1 MRGGAALARACRQ
14 GGAKTVSC
22 EASAGPSRTQ
32 PRPVA
37 AQSGSRVPKLAVR
50 TPALAKLTRPKVYDA
65 LERPRLF
72 ALLDDAATR
81 PIVWLCGPP
90 GAGKSTL
97 VANWVEAR
105 KLRCLWFQVDVAD
118 ADPATFVHYMRTGAQ
133 QVAGKAAAA
142 LPLFTSEPQQDLA
155 RFARGFFRD
164 LFSVLPQPCTIVLDN
179 FHEAR
184 ATSDQRIALAQGFEE
199 IPEGICV
206 VVVSRGEPPPE
217 FARLAA
223 SRRIARIP
231 AESLQFTPD
240 EAQAMLASAALE
252 PGTLK
257 SIQRQSDGW
266 VAALVL
272 LREHLSRPG
281 AVLDQSF
288 GDGKDAI
295 FQYFAGEIFNSAK
308 PANRRMLM
316 LTAIPPS
323 ITSEEAVVLTGSED
337 APRLLDYLFR
347 RHLFVD
353 RRRGAHTS
361 YHYHALFREFLLGE
375 AERRLSSDDRRTAS
389 ARAAELL
396 EARGEPNEALT
407 LYREARDFEAMRK
420 LIRANALDW
429 ARQGRAQALSDWI
442 EALPR
447 DMRDADPWLEY
458 WLGRAWIFTEPE
470 RGRTALERAYEAF
483 RASGDVRGQALTL
496 NTVVTGYY
504 YEWSNFAPIDRWL
517 PEFERLLNAPDAPP
531 LDTESELRAR
541 SAYLIALLFR
551 RPDDPQLAVCAERL
565 DPLIDLERDVNARIM
580 AASTRFNYLNWMTK
594 GDSADALVA
603 RVEPSLAQP
612 DVTPLM
618 QVWWRTHLSFWHYL
632 NGRYD
637 TSAEV
642 IAAARAIAERYGLE
656 AYLFEIDHAEASALI
671 AKGDYEAAKTRMQQI
686 ERRLSPS
693 RRMDWAYFHHLY
705 ANLHQRLGHAM
716 AAVQAAERAVA
727 LARDT
732 GIPPVQMPHFVARL
746 AHCRM
751 GAGDTAGGMK
761 TLDDAIALANGA
773 DRETLEYQRELLQA
787 ATEIEKGET
796 TDARERIERV
806 LRAYRAAGHTV
817 FLRNRPD
824 LAARLASF
832 ALDHDIE
839 SDYVLMLISRNGL
852 RAPADAGGKW
862 PFPLRVRALGGFE
875 LVRGGE
881 PIRFTG
887 KAQQRPLD
895 LLKALVALGGSEVD
909 SQQLMAAL
917 WPDADG
923 AAAKASFD
931 TTLFRLRK
939 LLDLDNA
946 LLLAGG
952 KLSLSR
958 ELCWTDVWALEAA
971 LDAARDATERP
982 DDRSEGAIVRVA
994 QRLLDTY
1001 RGNLLGTEE
1010 HAWAAKPRD
1019 ALRARFVRSLLRV
1032 GEDVEA
1038 LGDWPTAIDL
1048 YRRGLEAD
1056 NLAEPLYRGLMRSLA
1071 AIGDQAEA
1079 LNAFR
1084 RCRELLSI
1092 VLGLKPSAETERL
1105 QREIVA
1111 GRIAAPARSPA
1122 SAA

>member
-1 MRGGAALARACRQ
+1 M
-14 GGAKTVSC
+14 
-22 EASAGPSRTQ
+22 
-32 PRPVA
+32 
-37 AQSGSRVPKLAVR
+37 AVR

-65 LERPRLF
+65 LARPRLF
-72 ALLDDAATR
+72 SLLDEAATR
-81 PIVWLCGPP
+81 PIVWVCGPP

-97 VANWVEAR
+97 VASYIEAR

-118 ADPATFVHYMRTGAQ
+118 ADPATFVHYLRTGAQ

-164 LFSVLPQPCTIVLDN
+164 LFSILPHPCTIVLDN

-184 ATSDQRIALAQGFEE
+184 ATPDQRAALAQGLEE
-199 IPEGICV
+199 IPDGICV
-206 VVVSRGEPPPE
+206 IVVSRGEPPPE

-231 AESLQFTPD
+231 AEGLRFTPD
-240 EAQAMLASAALE
+240 EAESMLGSAELEAQA
-252 PGTLK
+252 LK
-257 SIQRQSDGW
+257 RIQHQSDGW
-266 VAALVL
+266 AAALVL

-308 PANRRMLM
+308 PANQRMLM

-323 ITSEEAVVLTGSED
+323 ITSEEAVELTGSED
-337 APRLLDYLFR
+337 APRLLDYLYR

-375 AERRLSSDDRRTAS
+375 AERRLGSDERRAAS
-389 ARAAELL
+389 ARAAALL

-407 LYREARDFEAMRK
+407 LFREARDFEAMRK
-420 LIRANALDW
+420 LIRANALEW

-447 DMRDADPWLEY
+447 SMRDADPWLEY
-458 WLGRAWIFTEPE
+458 WLGRAWIFTEPR
-470 RGRTALERAYEAF
+470 RGRAALERAYDAF
-483 RASGDVRGQALTL
+483 RSAGDVRGQALTL

-531 LDTESELRAR
+531 LDPESELRAR
-541 SAYLIALLFR
+541 SAYLISLLFR
-551 RPDDPQLAVCAERL
+551 RPDDPQLAGCAERL
-565 DPLIDLERDVNARIM
+565 DGLIDLERDVNARIM
-580 AASTRFNYLNWMTK
+580 AASTLFNYLNWMTK

-603 RVEPSLAQP
+603 RVEPSLAEP

-642 IAAARAIAERYGLE
+642 IAVARDIAERYGLE

-705 ANLHQRLGHAM
+705 ANLQQRLGHGS
-716 AAVQAAERAVA
+716 AAVQSAERAVT
-727 LARDT
+727 LARET
-732 GIPPVQMPHFVARL
+732 GIPLLQMPHFVARL

-751 GAGDTAGGMK
+751 GAGDTAGGMA
-761 TLDDAIALANGA
+761 TLDEAIALATGA
-773 DRETLEYQRELLQA
+773 DRETLENQRELLQTVSDIERGESTRA
-787 ATEIEKGET
+787 A
-796 TDARERIERV
+796 ERIGGV

-824 LAARLASF
+824 LAARLANF
-832 ALDHDIE
+832 ALEHDIE
-839 SDYVLMLISRNGL
+839 TDYVLTLIPRNGL
-852 RAPADAGGKW
+852 RAPAEACSKW

-875 LVRGGE
+875 LIRDGA
-881 PIRFTG
+881 PMRFTG

-895 LLKALVALGGSEVD
+895 LLKALIALGGTDVD
-909 SQQLMAAL
+909 SQQLMAGL

-952 KLSLSR
+952 KLSLAR
-958 ELCWTDVWALEAA
+958 ELCWTDVWALEHA
-971 LDAARDATERP
+971 LEAARDAAERP
-982 DDRSEGAIVRVA
+982 RSRQDGSVVHVA
-994 QRLLDTY
+994 RRLLDTY

-1010 HAWAAKPRD
+1010 HTWVAKPRD
-1019 ALRARFVRSLLRV
+1019 ALRSRFVRSLLRV
-1032 GEDVEA
+1032 GEEVEA

-1056 NLAEPLYRGLMRSLA
+1056 NLAEPLYRGVMRSLA
-1071 AIGDQAEA
+1071 AVGDQAEA

-1105 QREIVA
+1105 QRDIVA
-1111 GRIAAPARSPA
+1111 GRLAVGSTAQTPA
-1122 SAA
+1122 STA